1 MQLAAAAR
9 QVDRSI
15 PNGAPQAPADLIRFD
30 FLQLSVPTTDA
41 QELCF
46 MSNGQKET
54 IQPRPAFL
62 EVDSTEAM
70 IRALESG
77 MGIGILPA
85 FAARQSL
92 KEGTLV
98 HLLSDYQ
105 LQELNLYA
113 IYAGRDFIDAKIK
126 AFIRTLR
133 RLMP

>member
-1 MQLAAAAR
+1 
-9 QVDRSI
+9 
-15 PNGAPQAPADLIRFD
+15 
-30 FLQLSVPTTDA
+30 
-41 QELCF
+41 